1 MILKKVELYKTVFE
15 KGHYPAEME
24 REIAFV
30 GRSNVGKSSLLNA
43 IFNKKLA
50 KTSSTPGK
58 TRSINFYTIEDRY
71 YFVDLPGYGYSKAS
85 KKDSQKW
92 ADLIRDYFQN
102 RSSISLVILL
112 LDSRHKLQDNDKQMI
127 EWLTFYGIPFIA
139 TLTKV
144 DKLSNNQL
152 SAAVKEFKKELK
164 IWGPPPVV
172 PVSAEKK
179 KGIEELLEIIMF

>member
-1 MILKKVELYKTVFE
+1 
-15 KGHYPAEME
+15 ME

-50 KTSSTPGK
+50 HTSSTPGK
-58 TRSINFYTIEDRY
+58 TRSINFYTIEDKY
-71 YFVDLPGYGYSKAS
+71 YFVDLPGYGYARAS
-85 KKDSQKW
+85 KKDAQKW
-92 ADLIRDYFQN
+92 AELIKDYFET

-112 LDSRHKLQDNDKQMI
+112 LDSRHKLQANDRQMI
-127 EWLTFYGIPFIA
+127 DWLTYYGVPFIA

-152 SAAVKEFKKELK
+152 SATIKNFKKELK
-164 IWGPPPVV
+164 IWGPPPIV

-179 KGIEELLEIIMF
+179 RGINELLEIIMC